1 MVKIVNQDLFEEVAV
16 AVAAQVL
23 LERLQLH
30 HRLVMVV
37 QV

>member
-1 MVKIVNQDLFEEVAV
+1 MVKIVNQDQFEEVVA

-23 LERLQLH
+23 LELLQLH